1 LITNRMTPGQTK
13 AIRERNREGM
23 RQALTVKD
31 VAHALNCA
39 EQTVR
44 VIIKQGG
51 IRAFRIGGE
60 FRVLPTDL
68 DAYIES
74 QMESA

>member
-1 LITNRMTPGQTK
+1 MTPNQTR
-13 AIRERNREGM
+13 AVRERNREGM
-23 RQALTVKD
+23 RQALTVPDIAYK
-31 VAHALNCA
+31 LNCA

-44 VIIKQGG
+44 EAIKRGG

-60 FRVLPTDL
+60 FRVLPDDL